1 MILHN
6 FCALISTLN
15 FAFQNLKCKLFPSEI
30 LSSSPIPT
38 KTRFIAI
45 ETVTDL
51 ENYITSGSSMINEAY
66 TTTITTSISNNPST
80 TTITTSI
87 FNNPSTTTS
96 IFNNPTVSNRE
107 NGINR
112 KL

>member
-1 MILHN
+1 MH
-6 FCALISTLN
+6 LISKKHALN

-38 KTRFIAI
+38 KTTFVAI

-87 FNNPSTTTS
+87 FNNP
-96 IFNNPTVSNRE
+96 TVYNRE

-112 KL
+112 KLWIL